1 MTIDFIF
8 AFFFDMNRYRI
19 IDLIRN
25 TEIVKKY
32 DEYLD
37 LLRSPYVRE
46 QALMLQQ
53 SNLKSFLKRLRT
65 NPFYAGYLKDFSD
78 YDLDSIPYQVLKALP
93 LSDKSLLKQNASL
106 VRNSSIPAESGYTG
120 GSTGSPFHY
129 YVGKKQISSLSGFTM
144 ALWSYFADY
153 SWEDEVVVIG
163 GSSLGDKASFIKK
176 GLHFLQRRTFV
187 SGGNINLENAVKF
200 SNLINDAR
208 KPIIVYAYPSSL
220 CQYITLLNER
230 GITVDKA
237 KIKSVLTT
245 SETLSN
251 TKKTQIEL
259 FFGKKVINLYGARD
273 GGISAGSS
281 DNDKFIYNGIDCV
294 AEVLCINGNNE
305 LVLTNLDSDAFPFV
319 RYRVGDI
326 AEVSIAD
333 TGYPFIL
340 SNLLGRTR
348 DIIHI
353 DRERFIHGVMINKL
367 FEDLPISEFQVIQ
380 HKDFSCDFYLQ
391 LNTQSNIDLE
401 SLSNRIGLL
410 LDGIPF
416 RVSIVSELVRQQNNK
431 LRSIISEVEA

>member
-1 MTIDFIF
+1 MP
-8 AFFFDMNRYRI
+8 FFFLDMNRYRI
-19 IDLIRN
+19 IDFIRN
-25 TEIVKKY
+25 TEIVKKH

-37 LLRSPYVRE
+37 LLRSPNARE

-53 SNLKSFLKRLRT
+53 INLKSFLKRLKA
-65 NPFYAGYLKDFSD
+65 NPYYAGYLKDISD
-78 YDLDSIPYQVLKALP
+78 YDLDSVPYQVLKTLP
-93 LSDKSLLKQNASL
+93 LSDKSILTQNASL
-106 VRNSSIPAESGYTG
+106 IRDSRIPAESGYTG

-129 YVGKKQISSLSGFTM
+129 YVGKKHISSLSGFTL

-153 SWEDEVVVIG
+153 SWGDEVIVIG
-163 GSSLGDKASFIKK
+163 GSSLGEKESFIKK
-176 GLHFLQRRTFV
+176 GLHYLQRRTFV
-187 SGGNINLENAVKF
+187 SGGNINIENALKF
-200 SNLINDAR
+200 SVLINEAR
-208 KPIIVYAYPSSL
+208 KPIIIYAYPSSL
-220 CQYITLLNER
+220 CQYIALLNER
-230 GITVDKA
+230 GINIDKA
-237 KIKSVLTT
+237 KIKAILST

-251 TKKTQIEL
+251 TKKTHIEL
-259 FFGKKVINLYGARD
+259 YFGQKVINLYGARD

-294 AEVLCINGNNE
+294 AEVLCIKGNNE

-319 RYRVGDI
+319 RYRVGDM

-333 TGYPFIL
+333 TGYPFML

-353 DRERFIHGVMINKL
+353 GKDRFIHGIMINKL

-401 SLSNRIGLL
+401 AFSNRIGLL

-416 RVSIVSELVRQQNNK
+416 RISIVSELIRQQNNK
-431 LRSIISEVEA
+431 LRSIISEVED